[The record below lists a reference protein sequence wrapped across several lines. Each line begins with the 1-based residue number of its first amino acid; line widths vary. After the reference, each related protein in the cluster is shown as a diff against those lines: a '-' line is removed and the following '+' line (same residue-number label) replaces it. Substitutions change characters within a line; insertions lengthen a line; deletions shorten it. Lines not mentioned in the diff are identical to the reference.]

1 MTSEQKSTIEQIQS
15 RIEKLNNFTKTS
27 VTVLSQTKHL
37 FVYIIRERTN
47 YGVSK
52 NTEIFCD
59 VQINSKGNIV
69 KGKWSQYQALETK
82 KEFF

>member
-69 KGKWSQYQALETK
+69 KGKWNQYQALETI

>member
-15 RIEKLNNFTKTS
+15 RVEKLNDFTKTS
-27 VTVLSQTKHL
+27 VTALSQTKHL
-37 FVYIIRERTN
+37 FVYITRERTN